1 MSESTASKDSFA
13 LFAEFMRWKESQES
27 SRNSS
32 VPSGGVGDS
41 GTQVEVQS
49 SSKDAVSN
57 PKQMSTN
64 TATGVGDASGQG
76 DSPGSTP
83 GHEPGHSETT
93 DFTADDYLS
102 RSKKYSTAK
111 KKFRVSFLLPA
122 GRFKKHSTSFAFQ
135 YRPCA

>member
-49 SSKDAVSN
+49 SSKCQPTLPQVLVMPVVKETVLAAHLVMNLVTQRQQTS
-57 PKQMSTN
+57 PQMTIYPE
-64 TATGVGDASGQG
+64 A
-76 DSPGSTP
+76 
-83 GHEPGHSETT
+83 
-93 DFTADDYLS
+93 
-102 RSKKYSTAK
+102 RSTAQPK
-111 KKFRVSFLLPA
+111 RSFV
-122 GRFKKHSTSFAFQ
+122 
-135 YRPCA
+135 